1 MMATRLVFKLMIRLV
16 TSKPYD
22 MMIKV
27 MVTKMIKVMVTK
39 VKKRMATC
47 KGVPSR
53 RQGWTAAGPHPFH
66 PDLLT
71 VFVILPWQ
79 YKNDRRPNSNTL

>member
-1 MMATRLVFKLMIRLV
+1 MMAAMLVFKSMIRLA

-22 MMIKV
+22 M
-27 MVTKMIKVMVTK
+27 MIKVMVTK

-47 KGVPSR
+47 KGVPCR
-53 RQGWTAAGPHPFH
+53 RQGWTATRSHPFH

-71 VFVILPWQ
+71 VFVILPW
-79 YKNDRRPNSNTL
+79 